1 MKFRNPETG
10 KVYIGILEAMDHY
23 CDSKEDC
30 NDCTLREPVQSY
42 AKQKHP
48 CYAYVADNPHEA
60 ARLMGYEVVEDDEP
74 RTCFN
79 CIGCEIEKDFD
90 PQEGC
95 KNWVKR
101 KEANMDKPRICEVLG
116 VEVGEKFTIADT
128 DYWIEKNG
136 AIFSDGNQRDL
147 VGVSLICDVVNHPDR
162 IIRKPKQEQEEK
174 KVDKPLKDWTI
185 GELLE
190 HCKCHTSENE
200 NCVNCDVKAKVGC
213 CFFDCDPADL
223 DLSDKPR
230 WTEQEVE
237 RAKAIK
243 VLYPEICY
251 IKSNDG
257 WLRGLNKGKESIFLD
272 CVLSWFP
279 SLRPGETVTLD
290 EIIGSIHNGEGGD

>member
-1 MKFRNPETG
+1 MFYSQSLEVLNPAKAIREAKEKET
-10 KVYIGILEAMDHY
+10 
-23 CDSKEDC
+23 
-30 NDCTLREPVQSY
+30 
-42 AKQKHP
+42 
-48 CYAYVADNPHEA
+48 
-60 ARLMGYEVVEDDEP
+60 
-74 RTCFN
+74 
-79 CIGCEIEKDFD
+79 
-90 PQEGC
+90 
-95 KNWVKR
+95 
-101 KEANMDKPRICEVLG
+101 NMDKPRICEVLG

-147 VGVSLICDVVNHPDR
+147 VGVSLICDVVNHPGR

-243 VLYPEICY
+243 EIFPDAY
-251 IKSNDG
+251 KLARN
-257 WLRGLNKGKESIFLD
+257 
-272 CVLSWFP
+272 LSAIAIYGVEDDISFYLATIQAERFH
-279 SLRPGETVTLD
+279 SLRPDETVTLD
-290 EIIGSIHNGEGGD
+290 EIIGGAQ